1 MQEPLLNIE
10 DHGKIDC
17 VREWMVPLASESAN
31 LTHTWTRTACF
42 ALVAFFFPVLAL
54 VAESNA
60 QSPSGGT
67 AQSQSPQT
75 QSSSQASQDV
85 PDAPSA
91 VQPPAPEP
99 QPTPRPEPQPQDQ
112 ATKPAPVERNPWTN
126 QPVNQPASEQP
137 ANPAGTTTPP
147 PMPPVKTVAPGTTPK
162 ETPQEQLY
170 TLKVRTNFVEV
181 PVTVKTKDGRV
192 VDGLLPADFSVY
204 ENNVKQKLTF
214 FTSDPFALSV
224 AIVLDLGMSD
234 AAVQQ
239 INQTFSALIGAFAP
253 YDDVALYTYSSTVSQ
268 VSGFMQPTQKLT
280 ALFNQM
286 KVDRGRD
293 NGVAVL
299 SGPLAPNGPIINNIP
314 MGSPT
319 EPVYTPTKQAH
330 VLNDAILRA
339 ALDLRKEGR
348 DRRKVIFV
356 IGDGREYGSQA
367 SYKDVLRLLL
377 SNEIQVRGVAVS
389 SAALP
394 IYDKLERLHLPKEGY
409 DDILPKYTWATG
421 GGAPSARLTRNSIG
435 DTYAQLMSEARN
447 QYTLGYIPTKP
458 KAPVTSAKREI
469 EVRVD
474 HPGLVVQAKD
484 GYYPAPPG
492 AR

>member
-1 MQEPLLNIE
+1 
-10 DHGKIDC
+10 
-17 VREWMVPLASESAN
+17 VVPLASESSN
-31 LTHTWTRTACF
+31 YNNKTCRTKTARI
-42 ALVAFFFPVLAL
+42 ALAAFFFILLPS
-54 VAESNA
+54 VAGISA
-60 QSPSGGT
+60 QNSSGGP
-67 AQSQSPQT
+67 AGPASQSSQT
-75 QSSSQASQDV
+75 QSSSQSASQSPQDV

-91 VQPPAPEP
+91 VQPPAP
-99 QPTPRPEPQPQDQ
+99 TPEPPPPAAQQPS
-112 ATKPAPVERNPWTN
+112 PAPVERNPWTN

-137 ANPAGTTTPP
+137 AHPAGTAPPP
-147 PMPPVKTVAPGTTPK
+147 PMPPVKTVPSGTTPK
-162 ETPQEQLY
+162 ESPQEQLY
-170 TLKVRTNFVEV
+170 TLKVHTNFVEV
-181 PVTVKTKDGRV
+181 PVTVKTRDGRM
-192 VDGLLPADFSVY
+192 VDGLLPSDFSVY

-253 YDDVALYTYSSTVSQ
+253 YDDVALYTYSSTVTQ

-280 ALFNQM
+280 ALFNQT

-314 MGSPT
+314 VGSPT

-330 VLNDAILRA
+330 VLDDAILRA

-367 SYKDVLRLLL
+367 SYRDVLRLLL

-409 DDILPKYTWATG
+409 DNILPKYTWATG
-421 GGAPSARLTRNSIG
+421 GGAPTARLTRNAIG
-435 DTYAQLMSEARN
+435 DAYAQIMSEARN
-447 QYTLGYIPTKP
+447 QYTLGYIPSKP

-484 GYYPAPPG
+484 GYYPVPG
-492 AR
+492 SR

>member
-1 MQEPLLNIE
+1 
-10 DHGKIDC
+10 
-17 VREWMVPLASESAN
+17 MVPVAPKATN
-31 LTHTWTRTACF
+31 LNNKTCNTACI
-42 ALVAFFFPVLAL
+42 ALAAFFFISL
-54 VAESNA
+54 VFVPELSA
-60 QSPSGGT
+60 QNSPGQTGGSQSQPSQVPASQST
-67 AQSQSPQT
+67 SQSP
-75 QSSSQASQDV
+75 QDV

-91 VQPPAPEP
+91 VQPPAPTPEP
-99 QPTPRPEPQPQDQ
+99 PPPARPEPQNEG
-112 ATKPAPVERNPWTN
+112 TKPAPVERNPWTN
-126 QPVNQPASEQP
+126 QPVNQPANEQP
-137 ANPAGTTTPP
+137 AAPAGTTPPP
-147 PMPPVKTVAPGTTPK
+147 PMPPVKTVPPGTTTKPNS
-162 ETPQEQLY
+162 QEELY

-181 PVTVKTKDGRV
+181 PVTVKTKDGRM

-239 INQTFSALIGAFAP
+239 INQTFPALIGAFAP
-253 YDDVALYTYSSTVSQ
+253 YDDVAIYTYSSTVSQ

-280 ALFNQM
+280 ALFNQV

-314 MGSPT
+314 VGSPT
-319 EPVYTPTKQAH
+319 EPVYTPPKQAH

-409 DDILPKYTWATG
+409 DNILSKYTWATG
-421 GGAPSARLTRNSIG
+421 AGAPLARLTRNAIG
-435 DTYAQLMSEARN
+435 DTYAQAMSEARN
-447 QYTLGYIPTKP
+447 QYTLGYIPSKP
-458 KAPVTSAKREI
+458 KTAITSAKREI

-474 HPGLVVQAKD
+474 HPGLIVQAKD
-484 GYYPAPPG
+484 GYYPAPAA

>member
-1 MQEPLLNIE
+1 MKTVAGGRNKPGGATGSASLCALACLSVSLL
-10 DHGKIDC
+10 
-17 VREWMVPLASESAN
+17 
-31 LTHTWTRTACF
+31 F
-42 ALVAFFFPVLAL
+42 AAPAAVA
-54 VAESNA
+54 
-60 QSPSGGT
+60 QTTSPSAG
-67 AQSQSPQT
+67 ASD
-75 QSSSQASQDV
+75 QSSQTPSNQAPSSPAPSTKPQSNDDV

-99 QPTPRPEPQPQDQ
+99 PAVERPQPQEES
-112 ATKPAPVERNPWTN
+112 AKPAPVERNPWTN
-126 QPVNQPASEQP
+126 QPINQPASTQP
-137 ANPAGTTTPP
+137 ANPAGTTAPP
-147 PMPPVKTVAPGTTPK
+147 PMPPVKTVPPGTTPK
-162 ETPQEQLY
+162 PNAQQELY
-170 TLKVRTNFVEV
+170 TFKVRTNFVEV
-181 PVTVKTKDGRV
+181 PVTVKTKDGRM
-192 VDGLLPADFSVY
+192 VDGLLPSDFSVY

-234 AAVQQ
+234 SAVQE
-239 INQTFSALIGAFAP
+239 INKTFSALVGAFAP

-268 VSGFMQPTQKLT
+268 VSGFMEPTPKLT
-280 ALFNQM
+280 ALFNQTKM
-286 KVDRGRD
+286 DRGRE

-339 ALDLRKEGR
+339 ALDLRKESR
-348 DRRKVIFV
+348 ERRKIILV

-377 SNEIQVRGVAVS
+377 SNEIQVRAIAVS
-389 SAALP
+389 SAAIP
-394 IYDKLERLHLPKEGY
+394 IYDKLERLRLPKEGY
-409 DDILPKYTWATG
+409 DNILPRYTWATG
-421 GGAPSARLTRNSIG
+421 GGAPLARLTRSAI
-435 DTYAQLMSEARN
+435 DSTYAKAMSEVRN
-447 QYTLGYIPTKP
+447 QYTLGYIPSKP
-458 KAPVTSAKREI
+458 KTSVTSAKREI

-474 HPGLVVQAKD
+474 RPGLIVQAKD
-484 GYYPAPPG
+484 GYYPAPPA

>member
-1 MQEPLLNIE
+1 
-10 DHGKIDC
+10 
-17 VREWMVPLASESAN
+17 MVPLASESAN
-31 LTHTWTRTACF
+31 HDPRMCRIKTACI
-42 ALVAFFFPVLAL
+42 ALVAFIFASLAFL
-54 VAESNA
+54 AKISA
-60 QSPSGGT
+60 QNSPGEPAS
-67 AQSQSPQT
+67 SQSQT
-75 QSSSQASQDV
+75 QSSSQSSSQPPQDV

-99 QPTPRPEPQPQDQ
+99 QPAPRPQPEDET
-112 ATKPAPVERNPWTN
+112 AKPAPVERNPWTN
-126 QPVNQPASEQP
+126 QPVNQPASNPPASSQPASEQP
-137 ANPAGTTTPP
+137 GSAEGDTPPP
-147 PMPPVKTVAPGTTPK
+147 PMPPVKTVPPGTTAK
-162 ETPQEQLY
+162 QSPQEELY

-181 PVTVKTKDGRV
+181 PVTVKTKDGRM

-204 ENNVKQKLTF
+204 ENSVKQKLTF

-239 INQTFSALIGAFAP
+239 INQTFSALIGSFAP
-253 YDDVALYTYSSTVSQ
+253 YDDVALYTYSGTVSQ

-299 SGPLAPNGPIINNIP
+299 SGPLAPNGPIVNNIP

-319 EPVYTPTKQAH
+319 EPVYTPPKQAH

-348 DRRKVIFV
+348 DRRKIIFV
-356 IGDGREYGSQA
+356 ISDGREYGSQA

-377 SNEIQVRGVAVS
+377 SNEIQVRAVAVS
-389 SAALP
+389 SSALP
-394 IYDKLERLHLPKEGY
+394 IYDKLERLRLPKEGY
-409 DDILPKYTWATG
+409 DNILPKYTWATG
-421 GGAPSARLTRNSIG
+421 GGAPMARLTRNAIG
-435 DTYAQLMSEARN
+435 DTYAQIMSEARN
-447 QYTLGYIPTKP
+447 QYTLGYIPSKP
-458 KAPVTSAKREI
+458 KTAVTSAKREI

-484 GYYPAPPG
+484 GYYPAPG

>member
-1 MQEPLLNIE
+1 
-10 DHGKIDC
+10 
-17 VREWMVPLASESAN
+17 MVSKPAN
-31 LTHTWTRTACF
+31 RKNKNCEKAF
-42 ALVAFFFPVLAL
+42 IALVAFVFIAFFVSQVSVQNSA
-54 VAESNA
+54 A
-60 QSPSGGT
+60 QP
-67 AQSQSPQT
+67 ADSQSPPSQA
-75 QSSSQASQDV
+75 QSSSPSSQSASPSTSQSNQDV

-99 QPTPRPEPQPQDQ
+99 PPPTRPEPQPQGEDG

-126 QPVNQPASEQP
+126 QPVNQPTNEQP
-137 ANPAGTTTPP
+137 ANPAGTTPP
-147 PMPPVKTVAPGTTPK
+147 PTMPPVKTVPPGTTPK
-162 ETPQEQLY
+162 QTPQEELY

-181 PVTVKTKDGRV
+181 PVSVKTKDGRM
-192 VDGLLPADFSVY
+192 VDGLLPSDFSVY

-234 AAVQQ
+234 AAVQE
-239 INQTFSALIGAFAP
+239 INQTFPALIGAFAP

-280 ALFNQM
+280 QIFNQT
-286 KVDRGRD
+286 KVDRGRE

-319 EPVYTPTKQAH
+319 QPVYTPTKEAH

-367 SYKDVLRLLL
+367 SYRDVLRLLL

-389 SAALP
+389 SGALP

-421 GGAPSARLTRNSIG
+421 GGAPMARLTRNAIG
-435 DTYAQLMSEARN
+435 ETYAQIMSEARN
-447 QYTLGYIPTKP
+447 QYTLGYIPSKP
-458 KAPVTSAKREI
+458 KTTVTSAKREI

-474 HPGLVVQAKD
+474 HPGLIVQAKD